1 MKKIFVYGMV
11 TLSLLTIFSLSG
23 NVFAQE
29 TTVKNYILI
38 FQVLEYDKR
47 IGDATDYFLK
57 EVLKPQDNLLLLT
70 PQRPYNFSQKTRETT
85 PQEKLL
91 QATKDVLKRDISL
104 EGSTYKDIIRQM
116 EVVVRTFMDPDT
128 AQPKNLLTQYRQL
141 KESLFTIRKLNEKL
155 LVDLASMIK
164 QTKGENHFII
174 FYEKRIRV
182 IPNRRTMENLRG
194 NPEVRFDVNEVL
206 ESESAKEVMNVE
218 TVIQALKDA
227 AVTLDFVYLNTKM
240 RQSRDMEVKEFS
252 GDIYN
257 VFSKIAKE
265 TGGTVRIA
273 SRVDAAL
280 KEIIGGKK

>member
-11 TLSLLTIFSLSG
+11 ILSLLTFFSFSG

-38 FQVLEYDKR
+38 FQNLEYDKR

-265 TGGTVRIA
+265 TGGTIRIA
-273 SRVDAAL
+273 SRTDAAL
-280 KEIIGGKK
+280 KEILAGKK